1 MKYDKD
7 LYENI
12 ELLKEFILTK
22 IITNYETQVKRILN
36 NTDNIELGEIK
47 NNIIRNVIFNYYDEI
62 EIRTIENNSTLTGL
76 WFKPEVGKEIKLTS
90 IDVFQ
95 AFEDWKLTKTNCE

>member
-12 ELLKEFILTK
+12 ELLKEFMSTK
-22 IITNYETQVKRILN
+22 IITNYESQIKNILN
-36 NTDNIELGEIK
+36 NAMNIELGEIED
-47 NNIIRNVIFNYYDEI
+47 NIIGNIVFNYYDEI
-62 EIRTIENNSTLTGL
+62 EVRTVYNNSKLTGL

-90 IDVFQ
+90 MDVFQ
-95 AFEDWKLTKTNCE
+95 AFDEWKSTKNQL